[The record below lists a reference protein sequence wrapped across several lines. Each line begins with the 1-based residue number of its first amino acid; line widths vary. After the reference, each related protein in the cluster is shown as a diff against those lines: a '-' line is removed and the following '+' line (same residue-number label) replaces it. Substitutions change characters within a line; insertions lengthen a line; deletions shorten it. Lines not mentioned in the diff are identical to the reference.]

1 MTDPGFVDTNLLVYS
16 KDLSEPAKAERAN
29 EWLRALWL
37 SGEGRTSVQA
47 LNECY
52 SVFAGKLST
61 GISRAE
67 ARLTVLSYVAWSP
80 QSFTIEPA
88 ESAWALQDRFSLSW
102 WDALIV
108 AAAQAQ
114 GCGFLLT
121 EDLQAGQRFDGLL
134 VVDPFATAPA
144 EILGR

>member
-1 MTDPGFVDTNLLVYS
+1 MTDLGFVDTNLFVYS

-52 SVFAGKLST
+52 SVFVGKLSP

-67 ARLTVLSYVAWSP
+67 ARTTLLSYVAWSP
-80 QSFTIEPA
+80 QALTIALA
-88 ESAWALQDRFSLSW
+88 ERAWALQDRFSLSW

-108 AAAQAQ
+108 AAAQVQ
-114 GCGFLLT
+114 GCAFLLT
-121 EDLQAGQRFDGLL
+121 EDLQAGQRFDNLL
-134 VVDPFATAPA
+134 VVNPFLTAPA
-144 EILGR
+144 EVLRR